1 VTKRIITTNATS
13 GDTVEALTVIWEALQ
28 AVRDDLIPEGDESYD
43 EQWEEICTSMA
54 WIEEALGVEQ
64 LGAVR

>member
-1 VTKRIITTNATS
+1 
-13 GDTVEALTVIWEALQ
+13 VEALTVIWEALQ